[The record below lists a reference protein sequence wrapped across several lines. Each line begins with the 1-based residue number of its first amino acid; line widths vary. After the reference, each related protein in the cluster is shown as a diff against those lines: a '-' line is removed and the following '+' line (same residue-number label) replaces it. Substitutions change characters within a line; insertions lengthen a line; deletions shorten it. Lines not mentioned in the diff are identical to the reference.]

1 MVKPKRKDSFEADG
15 SGGNKRQKVVYVDK
29 KKEGQDIQEKKR
41 RAAAMMIPASK
52 EERALT
58 SASSAPEALRI
69 IIGSY
74 EKVLCGIDATFED
87 ESNKVQR
94 IGDPAHTQN
103 NLVLNPVYMFSAH
116 TGPIKCLATSDRYLV
131 SGGSD
136 EVIKC

>member
-1 MVKPKRKDSFEADG
+1 MVKPKRKDWFDADV

-29 KKEGQDIQEKKR
+29 KKAQAIQERKR
-41 RAAAMMIPASK
+41 RDGAMIPASK

-58 SASSAPEALRI
+58 SASFAPETLRI

-74 EKVLCGIDATFED
+74 EKVLCGIDAMFED
-87 ESNKVQR
+87 KSNKVQR
-94 IGDPAHTQN
+94 LVDFAYMQN
-103 NLVLNPVYMFSAH
+103 NLVLNPVYMFSAP

-136 EVIKC
+136 EVIKY